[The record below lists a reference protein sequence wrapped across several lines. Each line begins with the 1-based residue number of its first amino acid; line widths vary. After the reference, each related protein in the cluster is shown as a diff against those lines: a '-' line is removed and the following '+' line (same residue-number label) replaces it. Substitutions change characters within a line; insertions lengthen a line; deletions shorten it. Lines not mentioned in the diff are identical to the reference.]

1 MNLVNLPMLHVIPAL
16 PLAAVAL
23 NLLLGDRLGKKGT
36 AWLACGAVGLAFVAA
51 LREVLMLAAMPAEE
65 RHLVETAWTWMRV
78 GDFRADVAFLLD
90 PLSSVMVLVVTGVG
104 FLIHVYSIGYMAED
118 PSFRRFFLY
127 LNLFMF
133 AMLTLVLADN
143 FLLMFVG
150 WEGVGLCSYLL
161 IGFWYEKQ
169 SATDAGKKAF
179 IVNRIG
185 DFGFV
190 LGVMYLIAYT
200 GSVNFERVF
209 AAAPHAFPAG
219 AATLGALFSGAGL
232 PVITIATLLLFLG
245 ATGKSAQLPL
255 YVWLP
260 DAMEGPTPVSA
271 LIHAATMV
279 TAGVYMVARSHVLF
293 LLSPATMEVVA
304 IVGAATALMAATIGL
319 AQNDIKR
326 VLAYSTVSQLGYMF
340 FACGVGAFGAGIFHL
355 MTHAFFKALLFLGAG
370 SVIYGMHHEQ
380 DMRKMG
386 GLASRMPVT
395 HATMLIAT
403 IAIAGI
409 PPFAGFFSKDEILHM
424 AFATGHYGI
433 WFAGV
438 LGAVLTAFYMFRL
451 YVLTFRGAPRFEER
465 AAEALHVA
473 HVAAEHAAHGH
484 DAHGHDAHGHDAQG
498 HDAQGHDAHGHDAH
512 GHAGPVKESPWTMTL
527 PLSILAVLSMVGG
540 FLGMPFQ
547 EGGHILDRWLRPVME
562 GGGVEPVAVH
572 EMSHSG
578 EWGLI
583 GVSVAVAAFG
593 IAMAFLA
600 YLGRPGI
607 ATGLRQRL
615 AGVHDTLE
623 NKYYVDEF
631 YWASVVRPIHRGSI
645 ALWKF
650 WDETIVDGTVNGI
663 GHAAVVVSGIL
674 GLFQTGYVGTYA
686 LFVALGVLALL
697 LHFLRS

>member
-1 MNLVNLPMLHVIPAL
+1 VNLPLLWIVPAL

-23 NLLLGDRLGKKGT
+23 SLLIGDRLGRRGT
-36 AWLACGAVGLAFVAA
+36 AWLACGSVGLAFLAA
-51 LREVLMLAAMPAEE
+51 LRAVMVLAARPENE
-65 RHLVETAWTWMRV
+65 RVIVETAWTWMRV
-78 GDFRADVAFLLD
+78 GDFRADVSFLLD
-90 PLSSVMVLVVTGVG
+90 PLSSIMVLVVTGVG
-104 FLIHVYSIGYMAED
+104 FLIHVYSTGYMAED

-133 AMLTLVLADN
+133 AMLTLVLASN

-161 IGFWYEKQ
+161 IGFWYEKH
-169 SATDAGKKAF
+169 SATEAGKKAF

-190 LGVMYLIAYT
+190 LGLLFLIAWT
-200 GSVNFERVF
+200 GSVDFERVF
-209 AAAPHAFPAG
+209 VTAPHVFAPG
-219 AATLGALFSGAGL
+219 SPTLGAALASLFGGHGL
-232 PVITIATLLLFLG
+232 PVITTATLLLFLG
-245 ATGKSAQLPL
+245 ATGKSAQIPL
-255 YVWLP
+255 YTWLP

-293 LLSPATMEVVA
+293 LLSPATLEVVA
-304 IVGAATALMAATIGL
+304 VIGAATALMAATIGL

-340 FACGVGAFGAGIFHL
+340 FACGVGAFGAGVFHL

-409 PPFAGFFSKDEILHM
+409 PPFAGFFSKDEIL
-424 AFATGHYGI
+424 AAALASGHLGV

-438 LGAVLTAFYMFRL
+438 VGAALTAFYMFRL
-451 YVLTFRGAPRFEER
+451 YVLTFRGTPRFEEH
-465 AAEALHVA
+465 ADLHEA
-473 HVAAEHAAHGH
+473 HVAAEHAAHAHGHGPGH
-484 DAHGHDAHGHDAQG
+484 DNAHGHDAHGP
-498 HDAQGHDAHGHDAH
+498 
-512 GHAGPVKESPWTMTL
+512 AGPVKESPWSMTAPL
-527 PLSILAVLSMVGG
+527 TILAALSIVGG
-540 FLGMPFQ
+540 LVGLPFQ
-547 EGGHILDRWLRPVME
+547 HGGHVLERWLAPVME
-562 GGGVEPVAVH
+562 GGLEAGSAH
-572 EMSHSG
+572 ELSPSA

-583 GVSVAVAAFG
+583 IVSVAVALFG
-593 IAMAFLA
+593 IVMAFRA
-600 YLGRPGI
+600 YLQRPEL
-607 ATGLRQRL
+607 ATALQARF
-615 AGVHDTLE
+615 AGVHRTLL
-623 NKYYVDEF
+623 NKYWVDEF
-631 YWASVVRPIHRGSI
+631 YDAIAVGPVYRASVG
-645 ALWKF
+645 LWRF
-650 WDETIVDGTVNGI
+650 WDEKIVDGAVNGV
-663 GHAAVVVSGIL
+663 GAVCEAFCGALRVV
-674 GLFQTGYVGTYA
+674 QTGNVGTYA
-686 LFVALGVLALL
+686 FFLTLGVLALL